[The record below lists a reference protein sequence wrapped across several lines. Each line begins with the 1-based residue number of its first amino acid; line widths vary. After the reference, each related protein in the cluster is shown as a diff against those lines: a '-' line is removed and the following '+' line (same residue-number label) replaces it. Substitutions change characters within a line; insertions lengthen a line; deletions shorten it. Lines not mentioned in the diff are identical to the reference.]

1 MKTITKILWIMLAF
15 VITTIVW
22 PIIKEV
28 LRLSAILMLQFLKI
42 ALIAV
47 KDMLLFAFNLLI
59 IGTLTRTIKAL
70 S

>member
-1 MKTITKILWIMLAF
+1 MKTITKILWVILAF
-15 VITTIVW
+15 AIAKIVW
-22 PIIKEV
+22 PIVKEV
-28 LRLSAILMLQFLKI
+28 LRLSAILALQFLKI
-42 ALIAV
+42 TLIAV